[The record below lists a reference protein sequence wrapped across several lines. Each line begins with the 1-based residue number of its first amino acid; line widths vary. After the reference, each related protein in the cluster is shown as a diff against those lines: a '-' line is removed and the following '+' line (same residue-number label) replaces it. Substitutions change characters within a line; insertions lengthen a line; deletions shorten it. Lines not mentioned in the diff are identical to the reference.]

1 MAIALLSLGSNVEP
15 EFHLR
20 AAIAA
25 LRARFDDVVVS
36 AVYRFPAVGYTGPA
50 FLNAAATVRTD
61 LTPQALNEW
70 LHALEDA
77 HGRDRSGPRYSDR
90 TLDID
95 IVLFDDAVL
104 DGAGHLRLPRDE
116 LRHAFVL
123 KPAAACRSRSCGP
136 RMRIARRCSSR
147 WKDSTSARLPD
158 DDGDG
163 IASAG
168 ARGQPAVRFVAST
181 SWRHARV
188 TPGSRRRRDARRTG
202 EVTAPRPVTPRPGAA
217 PVTPTPTR
225 GTRRPW
231 CTPAPR
237 RLRRLPRDRGQPR
250 VMSRADGVS
259 WRGLTDGSDVC
270 HWAPRAP
277 GDTIRIDARVQALQ
291 TERGDRSCSRRCRGA
306 GGW

>member
-1 MAIALLSLGSNVEP
+1 MSIALLSLGSNVEP

-61 LTPQALNEW
+61 LTPQALNDW

-104 DGAGHLRLPRDE
+104 DGAGNLRIPRDE

-123 KPAAACRSRSCGP
+123 KPAAE
-136 RMRIARRCSSR
+136 IA
-147 WKDSTSARLPD
+147 PD
-158 DDGDG
+158 
-163 IASAG
+163 
-168 ARGQPAVRFVAST
+168 
-181 SWRHARV
+181 WRHPLDGTPLVQRWATHPDRDTVFERV
-188 TPGSRRRRDARRTG
+188 GGFD
-202 EVTAPRPVTPRPGAA
+202 
-217 PVTPTPTR
+217 
-225 GTRRPW
+225 
-231 CTPAPR
+231 PAP
-237 RLRRLPRDRGQPR
+237 
-250 VMSRADGVS
+250 GV
-259 WRGLTDGSDVC
+259 
-270 HWAPRAP
+270 
-277 GDTIRIDARVQALQ
+277 
-291 TERGDRSCSRRCRGA
+291 
-306 GGW
+306 